1 LSENIRFINKEI
13 KKKISKTNILLFKSK
28 LIFLKIIDIININE
42 IENIIKLI
50 KRFPS
55 KIVIGKI
62 RNNKNSEF
70 SIKLELFLK
79 SKFFFFIK
87 K

>member
-1 LSENIRFINKEI
+1 M
-13 KKKISKTNILLFKSK
+13 LFKSK
-28 LIFLKIIDIININE
+28 LIFLKIIDVININE

-50 KRFPS
+50 KKFPS
-55 KIVIGKI
+55 KIVIGKA

-70 SIKLELFLK
+70 STKVKLFLK

>member
-1 LSENIRFINKEI
+1 MSENIRFINKEI

-62 RNNKNSEF
+62 RNIVK
-70 SIKLELFLK
+70 ICY
-79 SKFFFFIK
+79 IG
-87 K
+87 

>member
-1 LSENIRFINKEI
+1 MSENIRFINKEI

-55 KIVIGKI
+55 KNVIGKV
-62 RNNKNSEF
+62 RNNKTQPIFIF
-70 SIKLELFLK
+70 SIIN
-79 SKFFFFIK
+79 IK
-87 K
+87 MK

>member
-1 LSENIRFINKEI
+1 MSENIRFINKEI
-13 KKKISKTNILLFKSK
+13 KKKISKTNILLFESK

-55 KIVIGKI
+55 KNVIGKV

-70 SIKLELFLK
+70 STKVKLFLK
-79 SKFFFFIK
+79 SKFFFFH
-87 K
+87 